1 MRGTVDRNSL
11 LFDPEI
17 EKTARKNRAQQRK
30 QKQAKTMAETPEQ
43 IEARIRAEFEGRYDA
58 DYEARRIQ
66 RDREL
71 EEQNARRSIREI
83 TTPDISF
90 EFEGSIV
97 PPTDVPENFQVP
109 THFMHLVSQHQFG
122 GSILEDP
129 YAHMATFTEQCTPL
143 KKQGITLDTVR
154 LMLFPFS
161 LRDSAATWLR
171 SQPPHSIV
179 SWDDLAKKFTSKFF
193 PATHTRKLKQE
204 INSFLQMDQE
214 NLYEAWERFNELLRK
229 CPSHNISLTDQ
240 VLIFYT
246 ALNDYTRDKLDTAA
260 PGGAFDVLPT
270 SEALE
275 IINNLATR
283 AMHSNNDR
291 QNRKSVQE
299 VETYDAVLASN
310 KKLSQKMDAIV
321 KRLDDCHVGNDDAKF
336 DEEVKILTNPQNN
349 PYSNTYNA
357 GWRNHPNFYWGGQN
371 KSTQSGD
378 PRQYSNQRGHY
389 QEQRQP
395 PQQDEGAGKKNLED
409 IMGELAQTTKSFI
422 NESRNNFKNQEA
434 SIKNLENQVGQI
446 SKQLAERPPGM
457 FPSNT
462 VPNPKENISV
472 VTLRSGKVMHEIEKK
487 KDSEKNKNEVGN
499 KSESEMISKE
509 KEQSEDRLV
518 NENKEKKTIPT
529 GCGKI
534 PFPNALVKKNLEK
547 QFSKFLEVFK
557 KLQINIPFSEALEQM
572 PTYAKF
578 MKDILSRRRKLSEE
592 SETIMLTEECSAIL
606 QKKLP
611 PKLKDPGSFTISV
624 DIEGLAVGTLQHFR
638 L

>member
-1 MRGTVDRNSL
+1 M
-11 LFDPEI
+11 
-17 EKTARKNRAQQRK
+17 
-30 QKQAKTMAETPEQ
+30 
-43 IEARIRAEFEGRYDA
+43 
-58 DYEARRIQ
+58 
-66 RDREL
+66 
-71 EEQNARRSIREI
+71 
-83 TTPDISF
+83 
-90 EFEGSIV
+90 
-97 PPTDVPENFQVP
+97 
-109 THFMHLVSQHQFG
+109 SQHQFG

-129 YAHMATFTEQCTPL
+129 YAHMATFTKQCTPL

-161 LRDSAATWLR
+161 LRDSAASWLR

-193 PATHTRKLKQE
+193 PATRTRKLKQE

-214 NLYEAWERFNELLRK
+214 NLYEAWEWFNELLRK

-240 VLIFYT
+240 VVIFYT
-246 ALNDYTRDKLDTAA
+246 SLNDYTRDKLDTAA

-275 IINNLATR
+275 IINNLATK

-310 KKLSQKMDAIV
+310 KKLSQKMDVIV

-357 GWRNHPNFYWGGQN
+357 GWRNHPNFSWGGQN

-378 PRQYSNQRGHY
+378 SRQYSNQRGQY

-395 PQQDEGAGKKNLED
+395 PQQDEGAKKRSLED
-409 IMGELAQTTKSFI
+409 IVGELAQTIKSFI

-446 SKQLAERPPGM
+446 SKQLVERPPD
-457 FPSNT
+457 
-462 VPNPKENISV
+462 
-472 VTLRSGKVMHEIEKK
+472 L
-487 KDSEKNKNEVGN
+487 
-499 KSESEMISKE
+499 
-509 KEQSEDRLV
+509 
-518 NENKEKKTIPT
+518 
-529 GCGKI
+529 
-534 PFPNALVKKNLEK
+534 
-547 QFSKFLEVFK
+547 
-557 KLQINIPFSEALEQM
+557 PFSEVLEKM
-572 PTYAKF
+572 PQYAKF
-578 MKDILSRRRKLSEE
+578 MKEILSKKRKLSEE
-592 SETIMLTEECSAIL
+592 NDIVELTEECSAIL
-606 QKKLP
+606 
-611 PKLKDPGSFTISV
+611 
-624 DIEGLAVGTLQHFR
+624 
-638 L
+638 